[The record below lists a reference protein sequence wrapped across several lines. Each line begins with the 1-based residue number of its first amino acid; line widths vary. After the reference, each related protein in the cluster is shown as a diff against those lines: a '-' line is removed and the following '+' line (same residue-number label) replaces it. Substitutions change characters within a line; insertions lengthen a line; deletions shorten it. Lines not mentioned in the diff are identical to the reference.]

1 MRVNIQ
7 YPSHYAVLGA
17 AGIIVTTPPSNNSVP
32 AAAACG
38 VVLQVGLISPGEEEW
53 AAGGGWSAGE
63 TENSY
68 VANKEHNTITTI
80 YNTYTRQEISK
91 REYADT
97 SEKSK
102 REQY

>member
-1 MRVNIQ
+1 MRVKIQ

-17 AGIIVTTPPSNNSVP
+17 AGIIVTTPPSHNSVP
-32 AAAACG
+32 AAAAC

-53 AAGGGWSAGE
+53 WAAACGGWTAGK

-68 VANKEHNTITTI
+68 VANKEHNTITI

-102 REQY
+102 QEQY